1 MYETTAW
8 RISCERGRT
17 KWTETYYSATEESA
31 RAMIEFTYPGVV
43 IHSIE
48 PGGPAACVLR
58 AAADPGRLT
67 RKRKR

>member
-8 RISCERGRT
+8 RISCERGRM

-48 PGGPAACVLR
+48 PAPERVTW
-58 AAADPGRLT
+58 T
-67 RKRKR
+67 RDWRGVA

>member
-48 PGGPAACVLR
+48 PGGAPRVSCA
-58 AAADPGRLT
+58 RLPI
-67 RKRKR
+67 RDV